1 MTWNMV
7 QCAVQGRGH
16 LSSGTP
22 CQDKT
27 FSIVKEACSVCALA
41 DGAGSACFSHFGAEA
56 VTQKICNYIAEN
68 FDLFINEEKGVSV
81 KKSILKSIGEC
92 LESLCDEKSCSVKDL
107 ASTLLFVAE
116 KAGMFIICHI
126 GDGVIGYVKEGEV
139 LVASHPENGEFA
151 NTTVFTTSSNA
162 IASMKLIKGTLN
174 QISGFIL
181 MSDGAEASFY
191 NKREKV
197 LSPSL
202 ARLIKLASVCD
213 VNYMSQKL
221 NIAFENLV
229 KQKTSDDC
237 SIVLMSQEVGGR
249 GYTDLP
255 AKDKCELLGLANT
268 RVSRKRLKSFEDV
281 LMALEM
287 WQTYRATK
295 RKLHWRGKKLD
306 RVLKRLV
313 NANLLQARE
322 DGCYKSA
329 LRAFLSED

>member
-1 MTWNMV
+1 MV

-27 FSIVKEACSVCALA
+27 FSVVKDACSVCALA
-41 DGAGSACFSHFGAEA
+41 DGAGSACLSHFGAEA
-56 VTQKICNYIAEN
+56 VTQTICNYIAEN
-68 FDLFINEEKGVSV
+68 FDLLINEEKGASA
-81 KKSILKSIGEC
+81 KKSIFKTIGDR
-92 LESLCDEKSCSVKDL
+92 LEALCDEKECAIKDF

-126 GDGVIGYVKEGEV
+126 GDGVIGYVKEGKV

-151 NTTVFTTSSNA
+151 NTTVFTTSCNA
-162 IASMKLIKGTLN
+162 IASMKLIKGSLK

-181 MSDGAEASFY
+181 MSDGTEASFY

-221 NIAFENLV
+221 NNTFENLV

-237 SIVLMSQEVGGR
+237 SIVLMSQEAGGR
-249 GYTDLP
+249 GYVDLP
-255 AKDKCELLGLANT
+255 AKDKCELLGLTHT
-268 RVSRKRLKSFEDV
+268 RVSRKRLKSFEVV
-281 LMALEM
+281 LMALQS
-287 WQTYRATK
+287 WGTSHATK
-295 RKLHWRGKKLD
+295 RRLHLRGKKLD
-306 RVLKRLV
+306 RILNRLTK
-313 NANLLQARE
+313 ASLLQTRE
-322 DGCYKSA
+322 GGLYKSA
-329 LRAFLSED
+329 LRAF